1 MGALPEHIK
10 IYLSA
15 PHECP
20 YLPSETAS
28 SLIIDPNMR
37 VDREALTFFTV
48 NGFRR
53 SGDVIYRPHCAQCNA
68 CVSVR
73 IPIDEFQANRSQKRT
88 IRRNRDLH
96 IEASPARYDDD
107 HFNLYLRYQRS
118 RHPDSEMC
126 DPDPEQYRRF
136 LVNDRHETWFYEMY
150 DGGELAAVAVCDR
163 LNDGLSAIYT
173 FFAPE
178 QCSRSLGTF
187 AILYQIEKAKA
198 LGLNYVYLG
207 YWIAECRKMSYKTKF
222 RPIQGL
228 VNGTWQRIDQT

>member
-20 YLPSETAS
+20 YIPSETAS
-28 SLIIDPNMR
+28 SLIIDPNLTI
-37 VDREALTFFTV
+37 DRETLTFFTV

-53 SGDVIYRPHCAQCNA
+53 SGDVIYRPHCSQCNA

-73 IPIDEFQANRSQKRT
+73 IPVDDYRPNRSQKRT
-88 IRRNRDLH
+88 ARRNRDLRVQT
-96 IEASPARYDDD
+96 APARYDDD
-107 HFNLYLRYQRS
+107 HFDLYMRYQRS

-136 LVNDRHETWFYEMY
+136 LVNERHETLFYEMY
-150 DGGELAAVAVCDR
+150 EGDELAAVAVCDR

-178 QCSRSLGTF
+178 QAHRGLGTF
-187 AILYQIEKAKA
+187 AIMHQIAEARK
-198 LGLNYVYLG
+198 LRLPYVYLG
-207 YWIAECRKMSYKTKF
+207 YWIAECQKMSYKTRF

-228 VNGTWQRIDQT
+228 VNGSWQWIE

>member
-1 MGALPEHIK
+1 MGALPESIK

-20 YLPSETAS
+20 YLPGETAS
-28 SLIIDPNMR
+28 SLIIDPNLSI
-37 VDREALTFFTV
+37 DRDALTFFTV

-73 IPIDEFQANRSQKRT
+73 IPVDQYRPNRSQRRT
-88 IRRNRDLH
+88 VRRNQDLYV
-96 IEASPARYDDD
+96 EATPARYDDE
-107 HFNLYLRYQRS
+107 HFELYLRYQRS

-136 LVNDRHETWFYEMY
+136 LVNERHETWFYEMY
-150 DGGELAAVAVCDR
+150 DHDRLAAVAVCDR

-173 FFAPE
+173 FFEPE
-178 QCSRSLGTF
+178 QSWRSPGTY
-187 AILYQIEKAKA
+187 AIVLQIERARQ
-198 LGLNYVYLG
+198 LGLPFVYLG
-207 YWIAECRKMSYKTKF
+207 YWIAECQKMSYKTRF

-228 VNGTWQRIDQT
+228 VNGSWQQIND

>member
-20 YLPSETAS
+20 YIPSETAS
-28 SLIIDPNMR
+28 SLIIDPNLTI
-37 VDREALTFFTV
+37 DRETLTFFTV

-53 SGDVIYRPHCAQCNA
+53 SGDVIYRPHCSRCNA

-73 IPIDEFQANRSQKRT
+73 IPVDDYRPNRSQKRT
-88 IRRNRDLH
+88 ARRNRDLRVQT
-96 IEASPARYDDD
+96 APARYDDD
-107 HFNLYLRYQRS
+107 HFDLYMRYQRS

-136 LVNDRHETWFYEMY
+136 LVNDRHETLFYEMY
-150 DGGELAAVAVCDR
+150 EHDELAAVAVCDR

-178 QCSRSLGTF
+178 QAHRGLGTF
-187 AILYQIEKAKA
+187 AIVHQIAEARK
-198 LGLNYVYLG
+198 LRLPYVYLG
-207 YWIAECRKMSYKTKF
+207 YWIAECQKMSYKTRFK
-222 RPIQGL
+222 PIQGL
-228 VNGTWQRIDQT
+228 VNGSWQWIE

>member
-20 YLPSETAS
+20 YIPSETAS
-28 SLIIDPNMR
+28 SLIIDPNLTI
-37 VDREALTFFTV
+37 DRETLTFFTV

-53 SGDVIYRPHCAQCNA
+53 SGDVIYRPHCSQCNA

-73 IPIDEFQANRSQKRT
+73 IPVDDYRPNRSQKRT
-88 IRRNRDLH
+88 ARRNRDLH
-96 IEASPARYDDD
+96 VQTAPARYDDD
-107 HFNLYLRYQRS
+107 HFDLYMRYQRS

-136 LVNDRHETWFYEMY
+136 LVNDRHETLFYEMY
-150 DGGELAAVAVCDR
+150 EGDELAAVAVCDR

-178 QCSRSLGTF
+178 QAHRGLGTF
-187 AILYQIEKAKA
+187 AIMHQIAEARK
-198 LGLNYVYLG
+198 LRLPYVYLG
-207 YWIAECRKMSYKTKF
+207 YWIAECQKMSYKTRF

-228 VNGTWQRIDQT
+228 VNGSWQWIE

>member
-20 YLPSETAS
+20 YIPSETAS
-28 SLIIDPNMR
+28 SLIIDPNLTI
-37 VDREALTFFTV
+37 DRETLTFFTV

-53 SGDVIYRPHCAQCNA
+53 SGDVIYRPHCSRCNA

-73 IPIDEFQANRSQKRT
+73 IPVDDYRPNRSQKRT
-88 IRRNRDLH
+88 ARRNRDLRVQT
-96 IEASPARYDDD
+96 APARYDDD
-107 HFNLYLRYQRS
+107 HFDLYMRYQRS

-136 LVNDRHETWFYEMY
+136 LVNDRHETLFYEMY
-150 DGGELAAVAVCDR
+150 EHDELAAVAVCDR

-178 QCSRSLGTF
+178 QAHRGLGTF
-187 AILYQIEKAKA
+187 AIVHQIAEARK
-198 LGLNYVYLG
+198 LRLPYVYLG
-207 YWIAECRKMSYKTKF
+207 YWIAECQKMSYKTRF

-228 VNGTWQRIDQT
+228 VNGSWQWIE

>member
-1 MGALPEHIK
+1 LGALPENIK

-28 SLIIDPNMR
+28 SLIIDPNLTI
-37 VDREALTFFTV
+37 DRDALSFFTV

-73 IPIDEFQANRSQKRT
+73 IPVSTYQPNRSQKRT
-88 IRRNRDLH
+88 AKRNRDLR
-96 IEASPARYDDD
+96 IVATRARFDDD
-107 HFNLYLRYQRS
+107 HFDLYMRYQRS

-150 DGGELAAVAVCDR
+150 EQDRLVAVTVCDR

-173 FFAPE
+173 FFEPE
-178 QCSRSLGTF
+178 HSWRSLGTF
-187 AILYQIEKAKA
+187 AVMHQIEQAKE
-198 LGLNYVYLG
+198 LELSYVYLG
-207 YWIAECRKMSYKTKF
+207 YWIAECRKMSYKTSFK
-222 RPIQGL
+222 PIEGL
-228 VNGTWQRIDQT
+228 VNGIWQRID

>member
-20 YLPSETAS
+20 YIPSETAS
-28 SLIIDPNMR
+28 SLIIDPNLTI
-37 VDREALTFFTV
+37 DRETLTFFTV

-53 SGDVIYRPHCAQCNA
+53 SGDVIYRPHCSQCNA

-73 IPIDEFQANRSQKRT
+73 IPVDDYRPNRSQKRT
-88 IRRNRDLH
+88 ARRNRDLH
-96 IEASPARYDDD
+96 VQTAQARYDDD
-107 HFNLYLRYQRS
+107 HFDLYMRYQRS

-136 LVNDRHETWFYEMY
+136 LVNDRHETLFYEMY
-150 DGGELAAVAVCDR
+150 EGDELAAVAVCDR

-178 QCSRSLGTF
+178 QAHRGLGTF
-187 AILYQIEKAKA
+187 AIMHQIAEARK
-198 LGLNYVYLG
+198 LRLPYVYLG
-207 YWIAECRKMSYKTKF
+207 YWIAECQKMSYKTRF

-228 VNGTWQRIDQT
+228 VNGSWQWIE

>member
-1 MGALPEHIK
+1 MGKLPDNIK

-20 YLPSETAS
+20 YLPEETAS
-28 SLIIDPNMR
+28 SLIIDPNLTI
-37 VDREALTFFTV
+37 DRDALTFFTV

-73 IPIDEFQANRSQKRT
+73 IPVDAYQPNRSQKRT
-88 IRRNRDLH
+88 AKRNQDLT
-96 IEASPARYDDD
+96 IEATPARFDDE
-107 HFNLYLRYQRS
+107 HFDLYMRYQRS

-150 DGGELAAVAVCDR
+150 EGSELAAVTVCDR

-178 QCSRSLGTF
+178 QAYRSLGTY
-187 AILYQIEKAKA
+187 AIMHQIEQTRR
-198 LGLNYVYLG
+198 LGLPYVYLG
-207 YWIAECRKMSYKTKF
+207 YWIAECRKMSYKTMF
-222 RPIQGL
+222 RPIEGL
-228 VNGTWQRIDQT
+228 VNGAWQRVN